1 MPTADDDLAPP
12 AETYDE
18 WLKGYDP
25 DRWSGDRQTLAV
37 DVVVVTIVEGALSIV
52 LSRRAEWPEY
62 GSWVLPGAFV
72 LGNERFDDA
81 ARRAIEDKAGVSG
94 NRPLVR
100 LNFFDSPDRDPRRQV
115 GSLAYLSLCGPHEA
129 AAAVRAPRRVL
140 GTIVGDEVHI
150 NGTPVHLGFAHHG
163 IVSYACE
170 EVRRRLQADPLW
182 IVPALS
188 DDATFTVAG
197 LNAAR
202 QTLGAGMTDD
212 ALRRK
217 VAADNRV
224 RQIGWVDA
232 GTGKASRL
240 YRVFP

>member
-1 MPTADDDLAPP
+1 VPDADDDLAPP
-12 AETYDE
+12 AQTYNE

-25 DRWSGDRQTLAV
+25 DRWADDRQTLAA
-37 DVVVVTIVEGALSIV
+37 DVVVLTILGSALSLV
-52 LSRRAEWPEY
+52 LRRRTEWPEY

-72 LGNERFDDA
+72 RQNEPFDDT
-81 ARRAIEDKAGVSG
+81 ARRAIDEAGISG
-94 NRPLVR
+94 SRPLIR
-100 LNFFDSPDRDPRRQV
+100 LNFFDSPDRDPHRQV
-115 GSLAYLSLCGPHEA
+115 GSLAYLSLCGPNEA
-129 AAAVRAPRRVL
+129 AAAVRAPHRVL

-150 NGTPVHLGFAHHG
+150 NGTPVQLGFAHHD

-188 DDATFTVAG
+188 DDVTFTVAG

>member
-1 MPTADDDLAPP
+1 MPDADDDLAPP
-12 AETYDE
+12 AQTYDE

-25 DRWSGDRQTLAV
+25 DRWADDRQTLAA
-37 DVVVVTIVEGALSIV
+37 DVVVLTVMDGALSVV
-52 LSRRAEWPEY
+52 LRRRTEWPEH

-72 LGNERFDDA
+72 RKNERFDDT
-81 ARRAIEDKAGVSG
+81 ARRAIEDKAGIPGGRS
-94 NRPLVR
+94 LIR
-100 LNFFDSPDRDPRRQV
+100 LNFFDSPERAPRARV

-129 AAAVRAPRRVL
+129 AAAIRAPHRAL
-140 GTIVGDEVHI
+140 GTIVGNEI
-150 NGTPVHLGFAHHG
+150 RLNGAPVQLGFAQQD
-163 IVSYACE
+163 IVSYACD
-170 EVRRRLQADPLW
+170 EVRRRQQVDPLW

-188 DDATFTVAG
+188 DDSTFTVAG
-197 LNAAR
+197 LNTAR